1 MAGKNKWHYSC
12 YLAYSRSWRSNLIYP
27 FFPFQLTI
35 DHREF
40 LENLFSILRFE
51 ADRNVAKLRKPVD
64 KDKWATEPAVVN
76 AFYNPNKNDIG
87 TNTVFENH
95 RKSRIQHCERSEVL
109 LHFLNGRKFI
119 KNAKMVNFGDFLKTW
134 SLWSNSV
141 TRQII
146 FNWTK
151 IDGKCQNSNI

>member
-1 MAGKNKWHYSC
+1 MAGKNKQHYSC
-12 YLAYSRSWRSNLIYP
+12 YIVYSRSWRSNLIYP
-27 FFPFQLTI
+27 FSPFQLTI

-87 TNTVFENH
+87 THSVW
-95 RKSRIQHCERSEVL
+95 KSQKKSHLILRAKRAKTFWVDKSL
-109 LHFLNGRKFI
+109 L
-119 KNAKMVNFGDFLKTW
+119 KNAKMVNFGKFLKTW
-134 SLWSNSV
+134 SLRSYSV
-141 TRQII
+141 TRHQTGQ
-146 FNWTK
+146 FKKDKNWWK
-151 IDGKCQNSNI
+151 MLN